1 MKYLI
6 ITLSVII
13 LALGLYCKSLKA
25 DLEISEQNNKIL
37 ENSIKVQDETIS
49 KLKDDYSKIQS
60 ANSELNEL
68 YQNQMKRVQIQNAI
82 NSFENNLKSKT
93 AELTKSKT
101 AELTK
106 SETVSAVSNAVSK
119 SSKECLVSDHKTKVQ
134 YSIYKCYKDPKC
146 DILQ

>member
-6 ITLSVII
+6 VTFSVVI
-13 LALGLYCKSLKA
+13 LILCLYCKSLKS

-68 YQNQMKRVQIQNAI
+68 YQNQMKRAQIHNAI
-82 NSFENNLKSKT
+82 NSFENNLKSKI
-93 AELTKSKT
+93 
-101 AELTK
+101 
-106 SETVSAVSNAVSK
+106 VSAVSKSVSK
-119 SSKECLVSDHKTKVQ
+119 SSKECLVSEHKTKVQ

-146 DILQ
+146 DILR

>member
-6 ITLSVII
+6 IALSVVVF
-13 LALGLYCKSLKA
+13 ALGLYCKSLKA
-25 DLEISEQNNKIL
+25 DLEVSEQNNEIL
-37 ENSIKVQDETIS
+37 KNSLKVQDETIS

-68 YQNQMKRVQIQNAI
+68 YNSQMKRFQIHDAI

-93 AELTKSKT
+93 AESK
-101 AELTK
+101 E
-106 SETVSAVSNAVSK
+106 SSK
-119 SSKECLVSDHKTKVQ
+119 SSKECLVSKHKTKVQ
-134 YSIYKCYKDPKC
+134 YSIYECYKDPKC

>member
-6 ITLSVII
+6 ITFSVII

-25 DLEISEQNNKIL
+25 DLEVSEQNNKIL

-68 YQNQMKRVQIQNAI
+68 YNSQMKRFQIKDAI

-93 AELTKSKT
+93 SELVESKEST
-101 AELTK
+101 
-106 SETVSAVSNAVSK
+106 K
-119 SSKECLVSDHKTKVQ
+119 SSKECLVSEHKTKVQ
-134 YSIYKCYKDPKC
+134 YSIYKCYKDSKC

>member
-6 ITLSVII
+6 VTFSMII
-13 LALGLYCKSLKA
+13 LALGLYCKSLKS

-68 YQNQMKRVQIQNAI
+68 YNSQMKRFQIKDAI
-82 NSFENNLKSKT
+82 NSFENTLKTDSVNSKEST
-93 AELTKSKT
+93 
-101 AELTK
+101 
-106 SETVSAVSNAVSK
+106 K
-119 SSKECLVSDHKTKVQ
+119 SSKECLVPEHKTKVQ
-134 YSIYKCYKDPKC
+134 YSIYECYKDPKC
-146 DILQ
+146 DILR

>member
-6 ITLSVII
+6 VTFSVVI
-13 LALGLYCKSLKA
+13 LILGLYCKSLKS

-49 KLKDDYSKIQS
+49 KLKDDYSKIQN

-68 YQNQMKRVQIQNAI
+68 YQNQMKRVQIHNAI

-93 AELTKSKT
+93 VS
-101 AELTK
+101 
-106 SETVSAVSNAVSK
+106 TVSSAVSK
-119 SSKECLVSDHKTKVQ
+119 SSKECLVSEHKTKVQ

>member
-6 ITLSVII
+6 IAFSVVI

-37 ENSIKVQDETIS
+37 ENSLKVQDETIS

-68 YQNQMKRVQIQNAI
+68 YNSQMKRFQIHDAI

-93 AELTKSKT
+93 TELTQS
-101 AELTK
+101 
-106 SETVSAVSNAVSK
+106 SK
-119 SSKECLVSDHKTKVQ
+119 SSKECLVSEHKTKVQ
-134 YSIYKCYKDPKC
+134 YSIYKCYKDSKC

>member
-6 ITLSVII
+6 ITFSVVI
-13 LALGLYCKSLKA
+13 LALGLYCKSLKS

-68 YQNQMKRVQIQNAI
+68 YQNQMKRVQIHNAI

-93 AELTKSKT
+93 
-101 AELTK
+101 
-106 SETVSAVSNAVSK
+106 VSAVSKSVSK
-119 SSKECLVSDHKTKVQ
+119 SSKECLVSEHKTKVQ
-134 YSIYKCYKDPKC
+134 YSIYECYKDPKC
-146 DILQ
+146 DILR

>member
-6 ITLSVII
+6 ITFSVII

-68 YQNQMKRVQIQNAI
+68 YNSQMKRFQIKDAI

-93 AELTKSKT
+93 TELVESKEST
-101 AELTK
+101 
-106 SETVSAVSNAVSK
+106 K
-119 SSKECLVSDHKTKVQ
+119 SSKECLVSEHKTKVQ

>member
-6 ITLSVII
+6 IAFSVVI

-25 DLEISEQNNKIL
+25 DLEVSEQNNKIL

-68 YQNQMKRVQIQNAI
+68 YNSQMKRFQIHDAI
-82 NSFENNLKSKT
+82 NSFENNLKSKS
-93 AELTKSKT
+93 AELVESKEST
-101 AELTK
+101 
-106 SETVSAVSNAVSK
+106 K
-119 SSKECLVSDHKTKVQ
+119 SSKECLVTEHKTKVQ
-134 YSIYKCYKDPKC
+134 YSIYKCYKDSKC

>member
-6 ITLSVII
+6 ITFSVLI
-13 LALGLYCKSLKA
+13 LILGLYCKSLKS

-93 AELTKSKT
+93 VS
-101 AELTK
+101 
-106 SETVSAVSNAVSK
+106 TVSNEVSSAVSK
-119 SSKECLVSDHKTKVQ
+119 SSKECLVSEHKTKVQ

>member
-6 ITLSVII
+6 IAFSVVI
-13 LALGLYCKSLKA
+13 LALGLYCKSLKT
-25 DLEISEQNNKIL
+25 DLEVSEQNNKIL

-68 YQNQMKRVQIQNAI
+68 YNSQMKRFQIKDAI
-82 NSFENNLKSKT
+82 NSFENNLKSKS
-93 AELTKSKT
+93 AELVESKEST
-101 AELTK
+101 
-106 SETVSAVSNAVSK
+106 K
-119 SSKECLVSDHKTKVQ
+119 SSKECLVTEHKTKVQ

>member
-6 ITLSVII
+6 IAFSVVI
-13 LALGLYCKSLKA
+13 LALGLYCKSLKT
-25 DLEISEQNNKIL
+25 DLEVSEQNNKIL

-68 YQNQMKRVQIQNAI
+68 YNSQMKRFQIKDAI
-82 NSFENNLKSKT
+82 NSFENNLKSKS
-93 AELTKSKT
+93 AELVESKEST
-101 AELTK
+101 
-106 SETVSAVSNAVSK
+106 K
-119 SSKECLVSDHKTKVQ
+119 SSKECLVSEHKTKVQ

>member
-6 ITLSVII
+6 IVFSVVI

-68 YQNQMKRVQIQNAI
+68 YNSQMKRFQIKDAI
-82 NSFENNLKSKT
+82 NSFENNLKSKS
-93 AELTKSKT
+93 AEFVESKEST
-101 AELTK
+101 
-106 SETVSAVSNAVSK
+106 K
-119 SSKECLVSDHKTKVQ
+119 SSKECLVTEHKTKVQ
-134 YSIYKCYKDPKC
+134 YSIYKCYKDSKC

>member
-6 ITLSVII
+6 IAFSVVI
-13 LALGLYCKSLKA
+13 LALGLYCKSLKS
-25 DLEISEQNNKIL
+25 DLEISDQNNKIL

-68 YQNQMKRVQIQNAI
+68 YNSQMKRFQIKDAI

-93 AELTKSKT
+93 AELVEAKES
-101 AELTK
+101 
-106 SETVSAVSNAVSK
+106 SK
-119 SSKECLVSDHKTKVQ
+119 SPKECLVTEHKTKVQ
-134 YSIYKCYKDPKC
+134 YSIYKCYKDSKC

>member
-6 ITLSVII
+6 ITFSVVI
-13 LALGLYCKSLKA
+13 LALGLYCKSLKS
-25 DLEISEQNNKIL
+25 DLEISEQNNEIL
-37 ENSIKVQDETIS
+37 KNSLKVQDETIS

-68 YQNQMKRVQIQNAI
+68 YNSQMKRFQIHDAI

-93 AELTKSKT
+93 AELTKS
-101 AELTK
+101 
-106 SETVSAVSNAVSK
+106 SK
-119 SSKECLVSDHKTKVQ
+119 SSEECLVSEHKTKVQ

>member
-6 ITLSVII
+6 IAFSVVI
-13 LALGLYCKSLKA
+13 LALGLYCKSLKS
-25 DLEISEQNNKIL
+25 DLEISEQNNEIL
-37 ENSIKVQDETIS
+37 KNSLKVQDETIS

-68 YQNQMKRVQIQNAI
+68 YNSQMKRFQIHDAI

-93 AELTKSKT
+93 AELTKS
-101 AELTK
+101 
-106 SETVSAVSNAVSK
+106 SK
-119 SSKECLVSDHKTKVQ
+119 SSKECLVSEHKTKVQ
-134 YSIYKCYKDPKC
+134 YSIYKCYKDSKC

>member
-6 ITLSVII
+6 ITFSVVI

-82 NSFENNLKSKT
+82 NSFENNLKS
-93 AELTKSKT
+93 
-101 AELTK
+101 
-106 SETVSAVSNAVSK
+106 ETVSAVSSAVSK
-119 SSKECLVSDHKTKVQ
+119 SSKECLVSEHKTKVQ
-134 YSIYKCYKDPKC
+134 YSIYECYKDPKC
-146 DILQ
+146 DILR

>member
-6 ITLSVII
+6 IAFSVVI

-68 YQNQMKRVQIQNAI
+68 YNSQMKRFQIHDAI
-82 NSFENNLKSKT
+82 NSFENNLKSKS
-93 AELTKSKT
+93 AELVESK
-101 AELTK
+101 E
-106 SETVSAVSNAVSK
+106 SSK
-119 SSKECLVSDHKTKVQ
+119 SSKECLVSEHKTKVQ
-134 YSIYKCYKDPKC
+134 YSIYKCYKDSKC

>member
-6 ITLSVII
+6 VTFSAVI
-13 LALGLYCKSLKA
+13 LVLGLYCKSLKA
-25 DLEISEQNNKIL
+25 DLEVSEQNNKIL

-93 AELTKSKT
+93 AELTKS
-101 AELTK
+101 
-106 SETVSAVSNAVSK
+106 SK
-119 SSKECLVSDHKTKVQ
+119 SSKECLVSEHKTKVQ
-134 YSIYKCYKDPKC
+134 YSIYKCYKDSKC
-146 DILQ
+146 DILR

>member
-6 ITLSVII
+6 IAFSVVI

-25 DLEISEQNNKIL
+25 DLEVSEQNNKIL

-68 YQNQMKRVQIQNAI
+68 YNSQMKRFQIKDAI
-82 NSFENNLKSKT
+82 NSFENNLKSKS
-93 AELTKSKT
+93 AELVESKEST
-101 AELTK
+101 
-106 SETVSAVSNAVSK
+106 K
-119 SSKECLVSDHKTKVQ
+119 SSKECLVTEHKTKVQ
-134 YSIYKCYKDPKC
+134 YSIYKCYKDSKC

>member
-6 ITLSVII
+6 VTFSVVI
-13 LALGLYCKSLKA
+13 LILGLYCKSLKS

-93 AELTKSKT
+93 VS
-101 AELTK
+101 
-106 SETVSAVSNAVSK
+106 TVSNTVSK
-119 SSKECLVSDHKTKVQ
+119 SSKECLVSEHKTKVQ
-134 YSIYKCYKDPKC
+134 YSIYECYKDPKC
-146 DILQ
+146 DILR

>member
-6 ITLSVII
+6 IAFSVVI

-68 YQNQMKRVQIQNAI
+68 YNSQMKRFQIKDAI

-93 AELTKSKT
+93 SELVESKEST
-101 AELTK
+101 
-106 SETVSAVSNAVSK
+106 K
-119 SSKECLVSDHKTKVQ
+119 SSKECLVSEHKTKVQ
-134 YSIYKCYKDPKC
+134 YSIYKCYKDSKC

>member
-6 ITLSVII
+6 ITFSVII

-25 DLEISEQNNKIL
+25 DLEVSEQNNKIL

-68 YQNQMKRVQIQNAI
+68 YNSQMKRFQIHDAI
-82 NSFENNLKSKT
+82 NSFENNLKSKS
-93 AELTKSKT
+93 AELVESKEST
-101 AELTK
+101 
-106 SETVSAVSNAVSK
+106 K
-119 SSKECLVSDHKTKVQ
+119 SSKECLVSEHKTKVQ

>member
-6 ITLSVII
+6 ITFSVLI
-13 LALGLYCKSLKA
+13 LALGLYCKSLKS

-82 NSFENNLKSKT
+82 NSFENNLKS
-93 AELTKSKT
+93 
-101 AELTK
+101 
-106 SETVSAVSNAVSK
+106 ETVSAVSNEVSK
-119 SSKECLVSDHKTKVQ
+119 SSKECLVSEHKTKVQ
-134 YSIYKCYKDPKC
+134 YSIYECYKNPKC
-146 DILQ
+146 DILR

>member
-6 ITLSVII
+6 ITFSIVI

-25 DLEISEQNNKIL
+25 DLEVSEQNNKIL

-68 YQNQMKRVQIQNAI
+68 YNSQMKRFQIHDAI
-82 NSFENNLKSKT
+82 NSFENNLKSKS
-93 AELTKSKT
+93 AELVESKEST
-101 AELTK
+101 
-106 SETVSAVSNAVSK
+106 K
-119 SSKECLVSDHKTKVQ
+119 SSKECLVPEHKTKVQ

>member
-6 ITLSVII
+6 ITFSVVI
-13 LALGLYCKSLKA
+13 LILGLYCKSLKS

-68 YQNQMKRVQIQNAI
+68 YNSQMKRFQIHDAI
-82 NSFENNLKSKT
+82 NSFENALKTDSVKSK
-93 AELTKSKT
+93 E
-101 AELTK
+101 
-106 SETVSAVSNAVSK
+106 SAK
-119 SSKECLVSDHKTKVQ
+119 SSKECLVSEHKTKVQ

>member
-6 ITLSVII
+6 ITFSVVI
-13 LALGLYCKSLKA
+13 LILGLYCKSLKA
-25 DLEISEQNNKIL
+25 DLEVSEQNNKIL

-68 YQNQMKRVQIQNAI
+68 YNSQMKRFQIHDAI
-82 NSFENNLKSKT
+82 NSFENNLKSKS
-93 AELTKSKT
+93 AESK
-101 AELTK
+101 E
-106 SETVSAVSNAVSK
+106 SSK
-119 SSKECLVSDHKTKVQ
+119 SSKECLVTEPKKVKVQ

>member
-6 ITLSVII
+6 IAFSVVI

-68 YQNQMKRVQIQNAI
+68 YNSQMKRFQIKDAI

-93 AELTKSKT
+93 SELVESKEST
-101 AELTK
+101 
-106 SETVSAVSNAVSK
+106 K
-119 SSKECLVSDHKTKVQ
+119 SSKECLVSEHKTKVQ

>member
-6 ITLSVII
+6 ITFSVLI
-13 LALGLYCKSLKA
+13 LILGLYCKSLKA

-93 AELTKSKT
+93 VS
-101 AELTK
+101 
-106 SETVSAVSNAVSK
+106 TVSNTVSK
-119 SSKECLVSDHKTKVQ
+119 SSKECLVLEHKTKVQ
-134 YSIYKCYKDPKC
+134 YSIYECYKDPKC

>member
-6 ITLSVII
+6 ITFSVVI
-13 LALGLYCKSLKA
+13 LALGLYCKSLKT

-68 YQNQMKRVQIQNAI
+68 YNSQMKRFQIHDAI

-93 AELTKSKT
+93 SELVESKEST
-101 AELTK
+101 
-106 SETVSAVSNAVSK
+106 K
-119 SSKECLVSDHKTKVQ
+119 SSKECLVSEHKTKVQ

>member
-6 ITLSVII
+6 IAFSVVI

-25 DLEISEQNNKIL
+25 DLEVSEQNNKIL

-68 YQNQMKRVQIQNAI
+68 YNSQMKRFQIKDAI
-82 NSFENNLKSKT
+82 NSFENNLKSKS
-93 AELTKSKT
+93 AEFVESKEST
-101 AELTK
+101 
-106 SETVSAVSNAVSK
+106 K
-119 SSKECLVSDHKTKVQ
+119 SSKECLVSEHKTKVQ
-134 YSIYKCYKDPKC
+134 YSIYKCYKDSKC

>member
-6 ITLSVII
+6 VTFSVVI
-13 LALGLYCKSLKA
+13 LILGLYCKSLKS
-25 DLEISEQNNKIL
+25 DLEVSEQNNEIL
-37 ENSIKVQDETIS
+37 KNSLKVQDETIS

-68 YQNQMKRVQIQNAI
+68 YKNQMKRFQIHDAI

-93 AELTKSKT
+93 
-101 AELTK
+101 
-106 SETVSAVSNAVSK
+106 VSAVSNEVSK
-119 SSKECLVSDHKTKVQ
+119 SSKECLVTEHKTKVQ
-134 YSIYKCYKDPKC
+134 YSIYKCYKDSKC

>member
-6 ITLSVII
+6 VTFSVVI

-25 DLEISEQNNKIL
+25 DLEVSEQNNEIL
-37 ENSIKVQDETIS
+37 KNSLKVQDETIS

-68 YQNQMKRVQIQNAI
+68 YNSQMKRFQIRDAI

-93 AELTKSKT
+93 AESK
-101 AELTK
+101 E
-106 SETVSAVSNAVSK
+106 SSK
-119 SSKECLVSDHKTKVQ
+119 SSKECLVSKHKTKVQ
-134 YSIYKCYKDPKC
+134 YSIYECYKDPKC

>member
-6 ITLSVII
+6 VTFSVVI

-25 DLEISEQNNKIL
+25 DLEVSEQNNKIL

-68 YQNQMKRVQIQNAI
+68 YNSQMKRFQIQNAI
-82 NSFENNLKSKT
+82 NSFENNLKS
-93 AELTKSKT
+93 
-101 AELTK
+101 
-106 SETVSAVSNAVSK
+106 ETVSTVSNEVSSAVSK
-119 SSKECLVSDHKTKVQ
+119 SSKECLVSEHKTKVQ
-134 YSIYKCYKDPKC
+134 YSIYECYKNPKC
-146 DILQ
+146 DILR

>member
-6 ITLSVII
+6 VTFSVVI
-13 LALGLYCKSLKA
+13 LILGLYCKSLKS

-82 NSFENNLKSKT
+82 NSFENNLKSD
-93 AELTKSKT
+93 
-101 AELTK
+101 
-106 SETVSAVSNAVSK
+106 TVSTVSNVVSK
-119 SSKECLVSDHKTKVQ
+119 SSKECLVSEHKTKVQ
-134 YSIYKCYKDPKC
+134 YSIYECYKDPKC
-146 DILQ
+146 DILR

>member
-6 ITLSVII
+6 ITFSVII

-68 YQNQMKRVQIQNAI
+68 YKNQMKRFQIQDAI
-82 NSFENNLKSKT
+82 NSFENNLKSKS
-93 AELTKSKT
+93 AELVETKES
-101 AELTK
+101 
-106 SETVSAVSNAVSK
+106 SK
-119 SSKECLVSDHKTKVQ
+119 SSKECLVTEHKTKVQ

>member
-6 ITLSVII
+6 VTFSVVI
-13 LALGLYCKSLKA
+13 LVLGLYCKSLKS

-68 YQNQMKRVQIQNAI
+68 YKNQMKRFQIHNAI

-93 AELTKSKT
+93 VS
-101 AELTK
+101 
-106 SETVSAVSNAVSK
+106 TVSNTVSK
-119 SSKECLVSDHKTKVQ
+119 SSKECLVSEHKTKVQ
-134 YSIYKCYKDPKC
+134 YSIYECYKDPKC
-146 DILQ
+146 DILR